1 MRRLLLAAAFLAL
14 LGGSY
19 LAYAQQTAFQQS
31 GTAPT
36 ISAAYDQGLSTNVW
50 RDFFHGGHIISMGGT
65 VPTCSAACG
74 SVATIAGQDTGMRVT
89 TSASGLASPIV
100 VTFSRAYG
108 LAPACTAA
116 NNTTAANYV
125 TRVLT
130 TTTTASVYFAAG
142 PTAADVVSI
151 VCVGAGG

>member
-1 MRRLLLAAAFLAL
+1 MKRLLVGLLAGALIAGSLAW
-14 LGGSY
+14 
-19 LAYAQQTAFQQS
+19 AQQVAFQQS

-36 ISAAYDQGLSTNVW
+36 VSAAYDQGLTTNVW
-50 RDFFHGGHIISMGGT
+50 RDFFHGGHIVAMGGT
-65 VPTCSAACG
+65 APTCSAACG

-100 VTFSRAYG
+100 VTFSRAYA

>member
-1 MRRLLLAAAFLAL
+1 MKRLALGLALGALLAGTLVW
-14 LGGSY
+14 
-19 LAYAQQTAFQQS
+19 AQQTAFQQS

-36 ISAAYDQGLSTNVW
+36 VSAAYDQGLPGNAW
-50 RDFFHGGHIISMGGT
+50 RDFFHAGHVVAIGGT

-100 VTFSRAYG
+100 VTFSRAYA

-125 TRVLT
+125 TRVLAS
-130 TTTTASVYFAAG
+130 TTTASVYFAAG